1 MLRAICLQIC
11 EDIDEEKCLSI
22 DVQTCETVTN
32 DVRRQIIKIFILI
45 ILAIIK
51 IMTSCSIQWHCLHL
65 KYQVCTNVTETLCS
79 PISKTIEEYTFE
91 DKLVPFL
98 F

>member
-1 MLRAICLQIC
+1 MLQVICLQIC

-45 ILAIIK
+45 ILVINH
-51 IMTSCSIQWHCLHL
+51 QDYDHHL
-65 KYQVCTNVTETLCS
+65 VFNGIVF
-79 PISKTIEEYTFE
+79 ISNIRCAQM
-91 DKLVPFL
+91 
-98 F
+98 